1 MAANP
6 HIQAIQVEMHY
17 GSLAALEGVSFS
29 IEAGERLALVGPS
42 GAGKTTLLNLING
55 SYAPSRGV
63 IRVLG
68 ADLAG
73 LSPPALRRVQRKIGT
88 IYQQFH
94 LVDNL
99 RVVHNINAGH
109 LGRWPLTKAL
119 FSLIWPQETE
129 RAAKVLAQV
138 GIPEK
143 LYARTG
149 QLSGGQQQ
157 RVAIARVLIQNPEI
171 ILADEP
177 VASLDP
183 ARSREIIELL
193 VSLSRAA
200 GKTLIA
206 SLHTVELALECF
218 ERVIGLRS
226 GKVVF
231 DLPADGVTPAHIQ
244 KLYRL
249 N

>member
-63 IRVLG
+63 VRVLG